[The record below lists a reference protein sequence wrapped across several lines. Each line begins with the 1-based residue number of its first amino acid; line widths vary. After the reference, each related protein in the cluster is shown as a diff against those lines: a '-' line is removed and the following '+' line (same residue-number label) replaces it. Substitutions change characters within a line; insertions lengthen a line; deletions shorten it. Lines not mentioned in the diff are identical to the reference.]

1 MQKTELPVWRHWAFL
16 VALALIPVFM
26 VTLDGVFRSII
37 PELYGVPMQ
46 IVGDISKFGYAR
58 YPLRPTAAVFI
69 LLLLLYFVDA
79 NTVRARILAWI
90 AAASGFIF
98 ACVAFSGLV
107 TLIIKLV
114 VGRARPRYTE
124 WMYLPDLHPFASS
137 GGFMSFPSGHANTAF
152 ATALAV
158 GYFAPRLRPYMLVF
172 ATAIAFCRVL
182 QSQHFFSDT
191 VAGAL
196 LAIVTTTWLR
206 DLFARNDIVFHRY
219 KDGRLGLTA
228 PGRLFVRWCKSLW
241 PWKRASADG
250 GAALQTASTRS

>member
-1 MQKTELPVWRHWAFL
+1 MAKTEMPVWRHWAFL
-16 VALALIPVFM
+16 VAVALIPVFM

-46 IVGDISKFGYAR
+46 IVGDISKFGYAK

-69 LLLLLYFVDA
+69 LLMLLYFVDA
-79 NTVRARILAWI
+79 NTVRARVLAWI

-98 ACVAFSGLV
+98 TCVTFSGLV
-107 TLIIKLV
+107 TLIIKAI

-124 WMYLPDLHPFASS
+124 LMYWPDLQPFAFS
-137 GGFMSFPSGHANTAF
+137 GGFLSFPSGHANSAF

-158 GYFAPRLRPYMLVF
+158 GYFAPRLRPYLLVF

-182 QSQHFFSDT
+182 QSQHFFSDV
-191 VAGAL
+191 VAGSL
-196 LAIVTTTWLR
+196 LAIATTTWLR

-219 KDGRLGLTA
+219 KDGRLGFTA
-228 PGRLFVRWCKSLW
+228 PGRLFVRWCKARL
-241 PWKRASADG
+241 PWRRG
-250 GAALQTASTRS
+250 GARRGSARPAAGRG